1 MAGSASDQIII
12 QLLERY
18 KEGTLSPDEEAIFF
32 QWYQQ
37 AGWEEFS
44 RLWAHCKTFPEGGI
58 RQSPEMPTLLK
69 ERLERAIDSFENSD
83 DRSPYF
89 SKEPW
94 NYSAARKTGLDQRRI
109 GFRIAGVAAAVMM
122 ILAGGGY
129 WWLHRQSPAPAI
141 AATKAI
147 DIAAPRTSRATI
159 TLAGGQKVFLDS
171 VGSGTV
177 AVQGDV
183 TVIKKADGQVV
194 YNGSAQQGQAQ
205 APGALIGYNTLSNP
219 RGSKPV
225 SLTLSDGTNVWLNN
239 ESSLTYPAA
248 FVGKE
253 RKVMI
258 TGEAYFEVTKNAAM
272 PFTVTKGETTITVLG
287 TDLNVNAY
295 ADETNLKV
303 TLLEGSVKVTR
314 GDVSDLL
321 RPGQQAQIG
330 KSIKVVSDVDVDEVM
345 AWKNNKFIF
354 GEKASIETI
363 MNQITRWYDMDVEYR
378 KKVNVHF
385 GGSISRQ
392 VNVSKLLEKLE
403 MTGDVHFKIEGKK
416 VIVMP

>member
-1 MAGSASDQIII
+1 MADSLSDQNII

-18 KEGTLSPDEEAIFF
+18 GEGALSPDEEAAFF

-44 RLWAHCKTFPEGGI
+44 RLWAQCKTFPKGGI
-58 RQSPEMPTLLK
+58 TRSPEMPILFK
-69 ERLERAIDSFENSD
+69 EQLERAINNFENGDAQSLYLFKKPWI
-83 DRSPYF
+83 RS
-89 SKEPW
+89 
-94 NYSAARKTGLDQRRI
+94 YSAARKTGPVRRRI
-109 GFRIAGVAAAVMM
+109 GLRMAGMAAAVMV

-129 WWLHRQSPAPAI
+129 WWLHRQSPAPAV

-147 DIAAPRTSRATI
+147 DIAAPMTSRATI
-159 TLAGGQKVFLDS
+159 ILAGGQKVFLDS
-171 VGSGTV
+171 VRSGTV
-177 AVQGDV
+177 AVQGNV
-183 TVIKKADGQVV
+183 TVIKRADGQVV
-194 YNGSAQQGQAQ
+194 YSGSAPQ
-205 APGALIGYNTLSNP
+205 APGSTIGNNTLSNP

-225 SLTLSDGTNVWLNN
+225 SLTLSDGTNVWLNS

-253 RKVMI
+253 RKVTI

-314 GDVSDLL
+314 GNASDLL

-330 KSIKVVSDVDVDEVM
+330 KGIQVISDVDVDEVM
-345 AWKNNKFIF
+345 AWKNGKFIF
-354 GEKASIETI
+354 GEKANIETI
-363 MNQITRWYDMDVEYR
+363 MNQIARWYDIDVEYQ

-392 VNVSKLLEKLE
+392 VNASKLLEKLE